1 MDTDFDDQFYI
12 TRAPRRA
19 IESLA
24 DDVLRGAGQIAAF
37 LFGEA
42 TARRRVYDLADS
54 GRLPIF
60 RLGTTICARRST
72 LMAWIAAQE
81 RASREVA

>member
-1 MDTDFDDQFYI
+1 VHTHFDLQLYKGRHARGA
-12 TRAPRRA
+12 TA
-19 IESLA
+19 SLA
-24 DDVLRGAGQIAAF
+24 DDVLRGAGQIATF
-37 LFGEA
+37 LFGEV

-54 GRLPIF
+54 GALPVF

-72 LMAWIAAQE
+72 LLDWIAEQE

>member
-1 MDTDFDDQFYI
+1 MHTDFDLQLYKAHPA
-12 TRAPRRA
+12 RAA
-19 IESLA
+19 TQSLA

-54 GRLPIF
+54 GVLPVF

-72 LMAWIAAQE
+72 LLAWITEQE